1 MSDWRAAPTLRG
13 RHVTLRPM
21 TRDDAPAIVAAVAP
35 IAGQFSTG
43 VPTTPED
50 AWFERIWREQK
61 AGRTIGFTVLDSEG
75 EVAGATRFMR
85 IAPEHRR
92 LEIGGTIY
100 APRVQRSGL
109 NTEAKRLLLGHA
121 FDTLG
126 AFVVQL
132 RTDWLNRRSRAAIER
147 LGAKLDGV
155 LRGHLIMADGHIRD
169 SAVYSIIASEW
180 PGVRANLD
188 DLLRRHEE
196 ESAR

>member
-1 MSDWRAAPTLRG
+1 MSDWRTAPTLAG
-13 RHVTLRPM
+13 RHVTLRPL
-21 TRDDAPAIVAAVAP
+21 TRDDAPMLVEAVAP
-35 IAGQFSTG
+35 IVGQFTTG
-43 VPTTPED
+43 VPTSPD
-50 AWFERIWREQK
+50 DPWFQRIWREQE
-61 AGRTIGFTVLDSEG
+61 AGRTVPFAVLDNEG
-75 EVAGATRFMR
+75 RIAGATRFMR

-100 APRVQRSGL
+100 APRVQRTAL

-121 FDTLG
+121 FDVLD

-132 RTDWLNRRSRAAIER
+132 RTDWLNRRSRTAIER

-188 DLLRRHEE
+188 DLLTKYEE
-196 ESAR
+196 DSR